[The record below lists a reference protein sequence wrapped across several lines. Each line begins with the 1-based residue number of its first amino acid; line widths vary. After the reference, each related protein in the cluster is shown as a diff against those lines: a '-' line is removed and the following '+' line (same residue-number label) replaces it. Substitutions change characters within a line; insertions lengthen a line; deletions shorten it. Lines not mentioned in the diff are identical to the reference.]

1 MLPFS
6 PDELREVVREVGY
19 AVWQIQILEST
30 VGAYLVLVHKASL
43 AVARSEVEAMFAE
56 VSKSTLGQLLRAI
69 EATDKAPQR
78 LVEELDSFVPKR
90 NWLIHRSRHETRQE
104 MYSAQGRAM
113 LIQKIAA
120 IADESLTLAKAFQAE
135 TEAHL
140 ETLGISKEQI
150 ERDTAKILS
159 EWAKAV

>member
-1 MLPFS
+1 
-6 PDELREVVREVGY
+6 
-19 AVWQIQILEST
+19 
-30 VGAYLVLVHKASL
+30 
-43 AVARSEVEAMFAE
+43 
-56 VSKSTLGQLLRAI
+56 
-69 EATDKAPQR
+69 
-78 LVEELDSFVPKR
+78 
-90 NWLIHRSRHETRQE
+90 

-113 LIQKIAA
+113 ILEKIAA
-120 IADESLTLAKAFQAE
+120 IAEESLALTKAFQAE